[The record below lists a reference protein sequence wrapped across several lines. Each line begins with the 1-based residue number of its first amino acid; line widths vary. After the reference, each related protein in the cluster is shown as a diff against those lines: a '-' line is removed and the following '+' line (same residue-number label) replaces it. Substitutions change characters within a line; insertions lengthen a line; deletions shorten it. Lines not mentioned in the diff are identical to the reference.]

1 MGLCVQCA
9 YQDKASLCLADDFLN
24 SGAMGGSSGYY
35 LLRSFPQA
43 MVCKCSMEK
52 VGETGKTGGKRS
64 LWPFWPRCTFRLAQE
79 MLLDVGFR
87 EVIQGPL

>member
-1 MGLCVQCA
+1 
-9 YQDKASLCLADDFLN
+9 
-24 SGAMGGSSGYY
+24 MGGSSGYH

-43 MVCKCSMEK
+43 MVCSMEK
-52 VGETGKTGGKRS
+52 VGETGKTGGKQ
-64 LWPFWPRCTFRLAQE
+64 CTFQLAQE